1 LADGTATTT
10 KQRYGPDAE
19 TVASAGK
26 KIFDR

>member
-19 TVASAGK
+19 TLASAGK
-26 KIFDR
+26 KIFNR